1 MKLIKVDDNNV
12 ELAEGT
18 LLVPEFKEIWESNK
32 KDVAIEKIKFIWLYA
47 DYNSPYKQYTDED
60 RILKLEKDLKIK
72 FTADIQK
79 GVNKYKEL
87 TYTFNMGFLADAKYA
102 AQKTREYFRSVD
114 YTKIDVKGNPI
125 YKGTDITKML
135 KDVTG
140 VITSL
145 DILEKK
151 VETEQISQSK
161 VKAGA
166 KISKWEQ

>member
-1 MKLIKVDDNNV
+1 MKIIKVDGTSV
-12 ELAEGT
+12 TLTEGA
-18 LLVPEFKEIWESNK
+18 LLVPEFKSIWENNK
-32 KDVAIEKIKFIWLYA
+32 PDVAMEKFKFIWLYS

-60 RILKLEKDLKIK
+60 REAALCRSLKLD
-72 FTADIQK
+72 FTEDIRI
-79 GVNKYKEL
+79 GIEVYKQL

-114 YTKIDVKGNPI
+114 YTKNDVKGNPI

-151 VETEQISQSK
+151 VEAEQITQSK
-161 VKAGA
+161 IKAGA